1 MNYLLRHSIDDDTKK
16 GGWSASPLTAKGI
29 FLAYKAKPIIERL
42 PINCIVCSDIV
53 RTKETADIINLDM
66 GLPLYYEHSLRELNV
81 GVASGMTYKEIDR
94 LYPITENTYL
104 DMNFK
109 YPGGETLG
117 EFKKRVLDF
126 YYNVIC
132 KCNNTLFVTH
142 RNVISVIYNE
152 INGTTWDFNDKTSIP
167 IGHCSLFE
175 VDDKHIKRIHER
187 EIYK

>member
-1 MNYLLRHSIDDDTKK
+1 MNYLLRHSIDDNTRK
-16 GGWSASPLTAKGI
+16 GGWSAAPLTPEGQI
-29 FLAYKAKPIIERL
+29 LALKTKSVINALKIDKII
-42 PINCIVCSDIV
+42 CSDIV
-53 RTKETADIINLDM
+53 RTKETADLVNLDLK
-66 GLPLYYEHSLRELNV
+66 LPLFYEHSLRELNV

-126 YYNVIC
+126 YYNIIC
-132 KCNNTLFVTH
+132 KCDNTLFVTH
-142 RNVISVIYNE
+142 RNVISVICNE
-152 INGTTWDFNDKTSIP
+152 INGTTWNFNDKTSIP

-175 VDDKHIKRIHER
+175 VDDKHIKRIHD
-187 EIYK
+187 KTATK